1 MTDPHLADA
10 LDRAERALARIE
22 AIANR
27 AASGRGRDDA
37 LRDKV
42 RGVVAE
48 LDDMIRAAGGR

>member
-1 MTDPHLADA
+1 MIDTNLADA

-22 AIANR
+22 AVGAR
-27 AASGRGRDDA
+27 AATGRGRDEA